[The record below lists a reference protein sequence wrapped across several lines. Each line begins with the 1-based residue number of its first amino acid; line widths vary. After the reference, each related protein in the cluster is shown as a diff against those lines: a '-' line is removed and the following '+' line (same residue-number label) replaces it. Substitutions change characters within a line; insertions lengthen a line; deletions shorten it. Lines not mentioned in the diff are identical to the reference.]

1 MDIRQ
6 SLAVIW
12 RQRTIVAAV
21 LVIGLLVFSLAVTK
35 TRKYTATA
43 SILVV
48 TSNSQN
54 SAVLDPSKDP
64 TDSAIALA
72 DVPSLLGSSAI
83 VAKVAHELHLSAASS
98 QRLASSIKA
107 KPSLGSNVLPVTV
120 TDSDPNRVIVE
131 ANAVVSELQ
140 SYVQHIAMM
149 RYDLLIKD
157 LTDQLKNRRD
167 ALAQVDQRID
177 ALTTADPYVN
187 YSSGTEA
194 ISARLVALKAQQDQL
209 TATVQ
214 GDTSAA
220 ALIGRRPVLARDLA
234 SEQIIQNDP
243 VVQSLRTQYG
253 KDLAQL
259 ENQSA
264 GYTDAFPGLRG
275 LRNDVQREGRSV
287 AAKVAAAAA
296 NPGKSAA
303 YVDAELDQNKAMAT
317 LAADQAQLASVVS
330 QIGDVQ
336 SHLAGSHDEN
346 LALAGLRREREAGNQ
361 AYSQLSNRLAVAE
374 ADRAQAGSINTIV
387 LLDPATT
394 SAPALLSR
402 PEVIASVL
410 GAIFLWLALSLAFL
424 ADGSDSRLRTRT
436 TIEELYGKP
445 VYGSM

>member
-157 LTDQLKNRRD
+157 LTD
-167 ALAQVDQRID
+167 
-177 ALTTADPYVN
+177 
-187 YSSGTEA
+187 SS
-194 ISARLVALKAQQDQL
+194 K
-209 TATVQ
+209 
-214 GDTSAA
+214 
-220 ALIGRRPVLARDLA
+220 IG
-234 SEQIIQNDP
+234 E
-243 VVQSLRTQYG
+243 T
-253 KDLAQL
+253 
-259 ENQSA
+259 
-264 GYTDAFPGLRG
+264 
-275 LRNDVQREGRSV
+275 RSR
-287 AAKVAAAAA
+287 K
-296 NPGKSAA
+296 
-303 YVDAELDQNKAMAT
+303 
-317 LAADQAQLASVVS
+317 
-330 QIGDVQ
+330 
-336 SHLAGSHDEN
+336 
-346 LALAGLRREREAGNQ
+346 
-361 AYSQLSNRLAVAE
+361 
-374 ADRAQAGSINTIV
+374 
-387 LLDPATT
+387 
-394 SAPALLSR
+394 
-402 PEVIASVL
+402 
-410 GAIFLWLALSLAFL
+410 
-424 ADGSDSRLRTRT
+424 
-436 TIEELYGKP
+436 
-445 VYGSM
+445 